1 MRLTGS
7 RGPVAAAASVVS
19 LGVSVALALMSAS
32 ILSAADGAAVIHKG
46 WFSDEGCAKSK
57 VESGKLGPNGRD
69 CVQKCLREGAKMV
82 FVDETAK
89 KMYYVDNPDVAKG
102 QESHYV
108 EVAGSLNAEKQTL
121 HLASVKVL
129 KEYVA
134 SCAVPKKGEKEPSD
148 SH

>member
-7 RGPVAAAASVVS
+7 RGPVAAAITLSTGLS
-19 LGVSVALALMSAS
+19 LALGFAS

-57 VESGKLGPNGRD
+57 VDSGKLGPNGRD

-134 SCAVPKKGEKEPSD
+134 SCAVPKKGEKEPD

>member
-1 MRLTGS
+1 MRLSPKGS
-7 RGPVAAAASVVS
+7 RVPVLAASVLLS
-19 LGVSVALALMSAS
+19 LLLASVLA
-32 ILSAADGAAVIHKG
+32 AADATAVTHKG
-46 WFSDEGCAKSK
+46 WFSDEGCAKGR
-57 VESGKLGPNGRD
+57 VANGEFGPNGRD
-69 CVQKCLREGAKMV
+69 CVQKCIREGAKMV

-121 HLASVKVL
+121 HVASVKVL

-134 SCAVPKKGEKEPSD
+134 SCAVPKKQ
-148 SH
+148 